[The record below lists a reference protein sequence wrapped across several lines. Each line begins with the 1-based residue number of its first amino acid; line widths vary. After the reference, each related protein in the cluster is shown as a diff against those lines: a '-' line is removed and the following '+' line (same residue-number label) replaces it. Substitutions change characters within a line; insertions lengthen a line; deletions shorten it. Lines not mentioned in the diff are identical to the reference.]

1 MKPTPIFRWI
11 IVSVLVMG
19 LAACGSSERP
29 TEPSEPTSDSNP
41 PTQPANL
48 TLPAPTDEAPTAE
61 VLQQATDSIPGSSCT
76 VLQDLNLRFGPGTA
90 YRPPL
95 QVLPN
100 NSVLVP
106 LGFAPT
112 GIPGGSWAYVQ
123 DEATQNKGWVSAGS
137 QYISCDVDLTSLSA
151 VAFDPPPPF
160 LPKTVQTSP
169 GPGQGFC
176 KGEGDSEYSCVLT
189 FSDDYLF
196 QVQVFK
202 NGVEIG
208 ENDGVEPIPFTV
220 TKEDEVVYS
229 IVEGVADYCIFGGN
243 GPCNEW
249 VFEGGV
255 LKWTSGGTPVESGE
269 YKVAIDVT
277 VNDEYS
283 HWESFFTLNVP

>member
-123 DEATQNKGWVSAGS
+123 AEATQNKGWVSAGS
-137 QYISCDVDLTSLSA
+137 QYISCDVDRTSLSA
-151 VAFDPPPPF
+151 VAFD
-160 LPKTVQTSP
+160 Q
-169 GPGQGFC
+169 
-176 KGEGDSEYSCVLT
+176 
-189 FSDDYLF
+189 
-196 QVQVFK
+196 
-202 NGVEIG
+202 
-208 ENDGVEPIPFTV
+208 
-220 TKEDEVVYS
+220 
-229 IVEGVADYCIFGGN
+229 
-243 GPCNEW
+243 
-249 VFEGGV
+249 
-255 LKWTSGGTPVESGE
+255 
-269 YKVAIDVT
+269 
-277 VNDEYS
+277 
-283 HWESFFTLNVP
+283 